1 MNEPLILVVEDD
13 PVQRQLVRE
22 NLEAHGYPVVEASSR
37 KEALEAVLRRPV
49 DVAVV
54 DYKLGDETGI
64 DVIRDMLA
72 ANPLVTPVMVTA
84 YGNIERA
91 VEAVRAGA
99 YDYIVKPL
107 DFEKFLLILERA
119 AERQKLRKE
128 ISVLQ
133 ERLEEKLS
141 SKNFV
146 FASPLMEEVAR
157 LVVRAA
163 RSEATVLISGETGT
177 GKDLVARMIHQSSP
191 RGKGPYVALNIPAL
205 PETLI
210 EAELFGAEK
219 GAFTGAH
226 ERKIGKFE
234 AASGGTVFLDEIGD
248 LSPEAQVK
256 LLRFLQDR
264 EFTRLGSNQ
273 ALRADVRVIAATNQD
288 LDALMK
294 KGRFRADLFYRLNV
308 IPIAVPPLRK
318 RKDDIP
324 VLADFFIKKYAAREG
339 KKIQGITR
347 EALGVLVGHPYP
359 GNVRELENVIER
371 AAVFAERDV
380 LGVADLPLIFTETAG
395 EDPGPAGDSLVD
407 KVRRLEAQE
416 IRMAL
421 REAGGVKSRAARALG
436 ITERMLAYKMK
447 SYGLASGPAD
457 EPGPG
462 RPSRS

>member
-1 MNEPLILVVEDD
+1 
-13 PVQRQLVRE
+13 
-22 NLEAHGYPVVEASSR
+22 
-37 KEALEAVLRRPV
+37 
-49 DVAVV
+49 
-54 DYKLGDETGI
+54 
-64 DVIRDMLA
+64 
-72 ANPLVTPVMVTA
+72 
-84 YGNIERA
+84 
-91 VEAVRAGA
+91 
-99 YDYIVKPL
+99 
-107 DFEKFLLILERA
+107 
-119 AERQKLRKE
+119 
-128 ISVLQ
+128 
-133 ERLEEKLS
+133 
-141 SKNFV
+141 
-146 FASPLMEEVAR
+146 
-157 LVVRAA
+157 
-163 RSEATVLISGETGT
+163 
-177 GKDLVARMIHQSSP
+177 
-191 RGKGPYVALNIPAL
+191 
-205 PETLI
+205 
-210 EAELFGAEK
+210 
-219 GAFTGAH
+219 
-226 ERKIGKFE
+226 
-234 AASGGTVFLDEIGD
+234 
-248 LSPEAQVK
+248 
-256 LLRFLQDR
+256 
-264 EFTRLGSNQ
+264 
-273 ALRADVRVIAATNQD
+273 
-288 LDALMK
+288 MK

>member
-13 PVQRQLVRE
+13 PVQRQLIRE
-22 NLEAHGYPVVEASSR
+22 NLEARGFPVIEAAAR
-37 KEALEAVLRRPV
+37 KDALEAVLRHPV

-54 DYKLGDETGI
+54 DYKLGEETGI
-64 DVIRDMLA
+64 DAIKDMLA
-72 ANPLVTPVMVTA
+72 GNPLVTPIMVTA

-119 AERQKLRKE
+119 VERQKLKKE
-128 ISVLQ
+128 ISLLQ
-133 ERLEEKLS
+133 DRLDERFS
-141 SKNFV
+141 ARNFI
-146 FASPLMEEVAR
+146 FASPPMEEVAR
-157 LVVRAA
+157 LIVKAA

-177 GKDLVARMIHQSSP
+177 GKDIVARAIHQSSP
-191 RGKGPYVALNIPAL
+191 RKKGPYVALNIPSL
-205 PETLI
+205 PATLI

-234 AASGGTVFLDEIGD
+234 AAAGGTVFLDEIGD
-248 LSPEAQVK
+248 LVPEAQVK

-264 EFTRLGSNQ
+264 EFYRLGSNQ

-294 KGRFRADLFYRLNV
+294 EGKFRADLFYRLNV

-318 RKDDIP
+318 RKEDIP
-324 VLADFFIKKYAAREG
+324 LLVDFFMRKYGEREG

-347 EALGVLVGHPYP
+347 EALSALVAQSFP
-359 GNVRELENVIER
+359 GNVRELENVVER
-371 AAVFAERDV
+371 AVVFAERNV
-380 LGVADLPLIFTETAG
+380 LGISDMPLGLGEATET
-395 EDPGPAGDSLVD
+395 DTGPAGDSLLD
-407 KVRRLEAQE
+407 KVRRLETQE
-416 IRMAL
+416 IRQAL
-421 REAGGVKSRAARALG
+421 RENGGIKSRAAKALG
-436 ITERMLAYKMK
+436 ITERMLSYKMK
-447 SYGLASGPAD
+447 TYGLTA
-457 EPGPG
+457 
-462 RPSRS
+462 